1 MILLFLLL
9 KMQDPF
15 YNQDMFIFTG
25 ATYFTTAVLF
35 ASRYRMGDFA
45 SSYDIELLLHPN
57 SGCPGSDH
65 LRWSIF
71 FQPQFVRYI
80 DLLVLSSK
88 LSFQ

>member
-1 MILLFLLL
+1 MILLFLL
-9 KMQDPF
+9 KIQDPF

-35 ASRYRMGDFA
+35 ASRYRMGDLA

-71 FQPQFVRYI
+71 FQPQFVSYLFI
-80 DLLVLSSK
+80 G
-88 LSFQ
+88 F